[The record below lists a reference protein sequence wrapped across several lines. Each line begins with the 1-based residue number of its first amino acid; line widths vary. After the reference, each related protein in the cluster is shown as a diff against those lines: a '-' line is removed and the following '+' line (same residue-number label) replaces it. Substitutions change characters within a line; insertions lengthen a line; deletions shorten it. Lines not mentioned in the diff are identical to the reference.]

1 MKKYF
6 IYDDSGNLQGPYSA
20 HVLQVLHEEGSIRS
34 DTRIRETQSSE
45 WGTYSDIIANA
56 LQDNLGKDTDESSYL
71 IALPDGETEGPYTKE
86 QMKALYRNGRLAGN
100 LLCCKTGASS
110 WEPVKTLIGETSQQS
125 VSSEIPGGMMEGNLS
140 YLSREDD
147 ENSRLMPEM
156 PPTPKTSSPL
166 QETAS
171 YGNPPLQDGR
181 STLSGQ
187 EYNMRPFWAMTMLYL
202 LSPLLIIVASAT
214 YAGDARFSLTI
225 LGIGVLFFLYAQISL
240 LINTWK
246 AWKCIQPIT
255 QYGRRVPS
263 AGQAVGLLFVPVFN
277 LYWMYVCFVGLAD
290 NASWLARA
298 ARQTSLR
305 LKAYPMFIFVLLTQ
319 LAFGSSVI
327 ANGFLPEFRLVYN
340 LLSLLWFPWP
350 IAVFWYTERIIQSFP
365 RPQGRKKKYSQQEEA
380 R

>member
-20 HVLQVLHEEGSIRS
+20 HVLQVLHEEGSVRS

-56 LQDNLGKDTDESSYL
+56 LQDNLGKDIDESSYL

-100 LLCCKTGASS
+100 LLCGKTGASS

-181 STLSGQ
+181 STPSGQ
-187 EYNMRPFWAMTMLYL
+187 EYNMRTFWAMTMLYL

-214 YAGDARFSLTI
+214 YAGDARFSLTVI
-225 LGIGVLFFLYAQISL
+225 GIGIVFFLYAQISL

-246 AWKCIQPIT
+246 AWKCIQPIAR
-255 QYGRRVPS
+255 YGRRVPS

-327 ANGFLPEFRLVYN
+327 ANGFLPEFRPVFN
-340 LLSLLWFPWP
+340 LLSLLCFPWP